1 MLREWLK
8 NESQHNEI
16 VEKEDPGKSL
26 YEKEIFELKS
36 NRGDKSLLKVALY
49 QTKIDINGIKKIF
62 KMRLKLII

>member
-1 MLREWLK
+1 LLREWLK

-16 VEKEDPGKSL
+16 VEKDDSGRSL

-49 QTKIDINGIKKIF
+49 QTKIDTNEIKKIL
-62 KMRLKLII
+62 KMKLKLII